1 MVICKKKGNY
11 TIKENNNKLRIQQM
25 GLTDQTHQ
33 MRELVNWKIDQQN
46 ILKHQERRKRK
57 SQKNLREKWDVEK
70 GLTDLAG
77 KRNKEE
83 AIF

>member
-1 MVICKKKGNY
+1 
-11 TIKENNNKLRIQQM
+11 M